1 MSATEEPQVTAT
13 AADTLPDKPKAV
25 AKADKHIV
33 GIFIALCIISI
44 IELYSASS
52 REVAGSSLGVMGP
65 ILRHFIMLLGGSAI
79 VWYFSRWHYS
89 KFIPFTVGF
98 ALISVAMMVYVMF
111 FGEYINGARRSMS
124 LLGFS
129 IFPAE
134 LVKISAVLLIS
145 LVMAWN
151 PNPKKVGVTTN
162 AVIISGVIVLL
173 LSGLLLE
180 QGLSN
185 TLLLLSFSF
194 SMMLV
199 GGVKIKHIL
208 ALLLTYAILG
218 SAFVILFDADRIDT
232 WRNRIERRT
241 NNTEKTDDGKEIKL
255 EKWQVS
261 PTGINRQE
269 ILSYMAQ
276 ANGGIH
282 GVGPGNS
289 REASRLP
296 LAFSDY
302 IYAIIV
308 EELGLIGGIIVLILY
323 LWLLGR
329 AMGIASRCNRTYPAL
344 VVIGMAIMIVAQA
357 IFHMA
362 IVTGVGPVSGQPLP
376 LLSKGGTSILVTSIA
391 FGIMLSISRTA
402 NRQGGKRQDI
412 RDEIDALPEQLGAEN
427 QMQL

>member
-1 MSATEEPQVTAT
+1 MSATEEPQVAAAAT
-13 AADTLPDKPKAV
+13 PPDKPKAV

-124 LLGFS
+124 LLGIS

-162 AVIISGVIVLL
+162 AVIISGIIVLL

-199 GGVKIKHIL
+199 GGVKIKHIIV
-208 ALLLTYAILG
+208 LLLTYAILG
-218 SAFVILFDADRIDT
+218 SAFVIPSTQTESTHGATASNAAQTTPKKTPTARKSNLK
-232 WRNRIERRT
+232 NGKSRRPAS
-241 NNTEKTDDGKEIKL
+241 TDKKS
-255 EKWQVS
+255 S
-261 PTGINRQE
+261 PTWHKPT
-269 ILSYMAQ
+269 A
-276 ANGGIH
+276 
-282 GVGPGNS
+282 
-289 REASRLP
+289 AS
-296 LAFSDY
+296 
-302 IYAIIV
+302 
-308 EELGLIGGIIVLILY
+308 
-323 LWLLGR
+323 
-329 AMGIASRCNRTYPAL
+329 
-344 VVIGMAIMIVAQA
+344 
-357 IFHMA
+357 
-362 IVTGVGPVSGQPLP
+362 
-376 LLSKGGTSILVTSIA
+376 
-391 FGIMLSISRTA
+391 TA
-402 NRQGGKRQDI
+402 
-412 RDEIDALPEQLGAEN
+412 
-427 QMQL
+427 